1 MSCVGRWGFRVYTR
15 ESKLRFHFGICAL
28 ENVTQNEWEVF
39 LAVPGSQIPRSKGPV
54 PDYVVSGLGYAGLG
68 RVSTGLGKFRV

>member
-1 MSCVGRWGFRVYTR
+1 MSGVGRWGFIAFFQ

-39 LAVPGSQIPRSKGPV
+39 LAVPGSQIPRSKGHV
-54 PDYVVSGLGYAGLG
+54 PGLVCRAL
-68 RVSTGLGKFRV
+68 